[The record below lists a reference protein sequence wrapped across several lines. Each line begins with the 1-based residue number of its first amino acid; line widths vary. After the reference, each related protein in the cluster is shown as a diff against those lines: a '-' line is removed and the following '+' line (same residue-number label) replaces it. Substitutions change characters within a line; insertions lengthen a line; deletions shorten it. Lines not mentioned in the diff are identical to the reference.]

1 MGVVIK
7 KLPLAI
13 DYSELITPL
22 HKATY
27 SIGKLDGLLR
37 ILPNPSLLI
46 SPLTTKEATL
56 SSKIEGTQSSLS
68 DVYKFEAGEATEHSD
83 VAEVVNYRKALEY
96 GIKEIKTRPL
106 DLALIREMH
115 KILLTDVRGHEMD
128 VGNFRTIQNWIGKKG
143 TPIEKAR
150 YIPPSPQNLQDYLE
164 NIQSYFSFEEKD
176 PIIQAGI
183 IHAQFESVHPF
194 VDGNGRIGRLL
205 VPLFLC
211 RKSVLT
217 YPVLY
222 ISEFFENNRQEYY
235 EKLFS
240 FTETNS
246 PLEWLKFYMAAV
258 TDQSEK
264 TQRTIYKTMALY
276 EDSKLTA
283 SSIKS
288 PYALMFIDLIFK
300 RPIFSRKV
308 VETQLNTNR
317 TTVLRLIKTFTEK
330 GIIQEIPGKQRGSLY
345 RFGKLFDMINNE
357 A

>member
-1 MGVVIK
+1 MGTVIK
-7 KLPLAI
+7 KLPLDI
-13 DYSELITPL
+13 DYSDLITPL

-37 ILPNPSLLI
+37 ILPNPSLLM

-106 DLALIREMH
+106 DLELIREIH
-115 KILLTDVRGHEMD
+115 KILLTNVRGQEMN

-150 YIPPSPQNLQDYLE
+150 YIPPTPQDLNSYLE
-164 NIQSYFSFEEKD
+164 NITEYFSFEEKD
-176 PIIQAGI
+176 PLVQAGI

-194 VDGNGRIGRLL
+194 IDGNGRIGRLL
-205 VPLFLC
+205 VPLFLFK
-211 RKSVLT
+211 RSVLT

-222 ISEFFENNRQEYY
+222 ISEYFENNRTEYY
-235 EKLFS
+235 DKLFA
-240 FTETNS
+240 FTEKDARG
-246 PLEWLKFYMAAV
+246 EWLKYFLTAV
-258 TDQSEK
+258 NEQSEK
-264 TQRTIYKTMALY
+264 TQKTIYKTMALY
-276 EDSKLTA
+276 EDTKHTA

-288 PYALMFIDLIFK
+288 PYALLFVDLIFK

-308 VETQLNTNR
+308 LETNLNTNR
-317 TTVLRLIKTFTEK
+317 TTVLRMINTFTEK
-330 GIIQEIPGKQRGSLY
+330 GIIQEIPGRQRGSLY
-345 RFGKLFDMINNE
+345 RFGKLFDLINNE

>member
-27 SIGKLDGLLR
+27 SLGKLDGLLKV
-37 ILPNPSLLI
+37 LPNPSLLI

-96 GIKEIKTRPL
+96 GIKEIKTHQL
-106 DLALIREMH
+106 DMDLIKKMH
-115 KILLTDVRGHEMD
+115 KILLTGVRGQEMD
-128 VGNFRTIQNWIGKKG
+128 AGNFRKIQNWIGRKG
-143 TPIEKAR
+143 TPLEKAR
-150 YIPPSPQNLQDYLE
+150 YIPPPPEKLQSYLK
-164 NIQSYFSFEEKD
+164 NMQDYFSFEEKD
-176 PIIQAGI
+176 PLIQAGI

-194 VDGNGRIGRLL
+194 IDGNGRIGRLL

-211 RKSVLT
+211 RKNVLT

-222 ISEFFENNRQEYY
+222 ISEFFENNRPEYY

-240 FTETNS
+240 FTETDS
-246 PLEWLKFYMAAV
+246 QIGWLKFFLTAV
-258 TDQSEK
+258 IEQSEK
-264 TQRTIYKTMALY
+264 TQKTIYKTMALY
-276 EDSKLTA
+276 DDSKFIA

-288 PYALMFIDLIFK
+288 PYSLMFIDLIFK

-308 VETQLNTNR
+308 VEVQLNTNR
-317 TTVLRLIKTFTEK
+317 TTVLRLINAFTQK
-330 GIIQEIPGKQRGSLY
+330 GIIQEIPGRQRGALY
-345 RFGKLFDMINNE
+345 RFGKLFDLINSE
-357 A
+357 T